1 MKHTFKIASLA
12 LAVAITGC
20 GGGGG
25 SSGGGGTTPQPAA
38 KSAVS
43 GAVTKGPV
51 AGAQLYLYQM
61 DAAGNKTGDAVAG
74 PIQTAEDG
82 SWSVQIPDSIP
93 RPLLIESS
101 GGTYTDEATGTTV
114 NAGSLNSFLPE
125 GAETAAVTPLSELL
139 VRSTREHL
147 ANNAES
153 SLEEG
158 IEAGGD
164 VLDDV
169 LGVSFDPLTT
179 VPSTTGDDPA
189 AKQYAA
195 VLGGLST
202 QASNL
207 SGSTDPFDTVIALVE
222 DASDG
227 VVDGKKNGG
236 NITIGD
242 NAGTLPDT
250 SGNDLADAINEYASE
265 NEELG
270 VTSYSLSAVAGDN
283 GSVSPTSVSVLGGA
297 SANFSIM
304 PAEGYSID
312 EVTGCSGELDGSTFT
327 TDAIEATCSL
337 SVSFAVNEYEVTTA
351 TATGGAMLPGSAF
364 VDHGD
369 STQFEVSIDEGYDLV
384 SVEGCG
390 GSLEGTTY
398 TTGII
403 TQACTITPTFAL
415 KQYAVTTSVTAGQ
428 GSFDP
433 DTLTVSHG
441 QNGSLT
447 LTPAFGYQVDSVTGD
462 ACEVG
467 PAGQNGGYTVGPVTG
482 ACQVEAV
489 LSLMSYTVTTQVTGN
504 GAVTQPSAT
513 VEHGS
518 AASFI
523 LTPDEGHQIVSPIG
537 GTCGG
542 TLDGNTYTTTGI
554 TGDCSVAVTFDPVQY
569 PITTIAA
576 NGSFSPAN
584 PMVNHGESQVF
595 TVTADEGYELISV
608 TGCGGTQDGNTFTT
622 GIITEACSVEATFE
636 QKTYTI
642 TATVQGEN
650 GMIVGQN
657 LEGVPHGETRQL
669 TVTPDEGF
677 EVNTISGCDGALV
690 GDTFTTGN
698 ITADCAV
705 VVSFVED
712 GSGPTAAVW
721 NNFNWDQANWQ

>member
-25 SSGGGGTTPQPAA
+25 SSGGGGATPQPAA

-139 VRSTREHL
+139 VRSAREHL

-250 SGNDLADAINEYASE
+250 SGSDLADAINEYASE

-297 SANFSIM
+297 SANFSIT

-351 TATGGAMLPGSAF
+351 TVTGGAMLPDSAF

-384 SVEGCG
+384 GVEGCG
-390 GSLEGTTY
+390 GDLEGTTY
-398 TTGII
+398 TTGAI
-403 TQACTITPTFAL
+403 TAACTITPTFAL
-415 KQYAVTTSVTAGQ
+415 KQYAVTTSVVGD

-433 DTLTVSHG
+433 DSLTVGHN

-447 LTPAFGYQVDSVTGD
+447 LTPAMGFMVDSVAGD
-462 ACEVG
+462 TCEVA
-467 PAGQNGGYTVGPVTG
+467 PTGQNGGYTVGPVTE
-482 ACQVEAV
+482 ACHVEAV

-504 GAVTQPSAT
+504 GMISQSSAT

-518 AASFI
+518 STVFG
-523 LTPDEGHQIVSPIG
+523 LTPDEGHQIGAVG

-542 TLDGNTYTTTGI
+542 SLDGSNYVTAAI
-554 TGDCSVAVTFDPVQY
+554 TGDCTVAVTFEAIEYQV
-569 PITTIAA
+569 TTIAD
-576 NGSFSPAN
+576 NGSFTPAN
-584 PMVNHGESQVF
+584 PMVDHGQTQQF
-595 TVTADEGYELISV
+595 TVTADEGYELTGV
-608 TGCGGTQDGNTFTT
+608 EGCGGTLDGNTFTT
-622 GIITEACSVEATFE
+622 GSITAACSVTATFAV
-636 QKTYTI
+636 KTYTI
-642 TATVQGEN
+642 TATVDGEN
-650 GMIVGQN
+650 GMIVGDN
-657 LEGVPHGETRQL
+657 LEGVPHGETRTL
-669 TVTPDEGF
+669 TVTPSEGYV
-677 EVNTISGCDGALV
+677 VNTISGCGVTMTDA
-690 GDTFTTGN
+690 TTYTTGE
-698 ITADCAV
+698 ITDDCAIS
-705 VVSFVED
+705 VSFIED
-712 GSGPTAAVW
+712 GSGPTPAVW
-721 NNFNWDQANWQ
+721 DNFDWDDANWQ